1 MLRYVAQRLI
11 QGVVVIFLVSVT
23 TFMILQLA
31 PGNPIDVLVGEARIS
46 EEQRQLIAD
55 KWGLND
61 PWYVQYFTWLGNVF
75 TGDLGKSV
83 VQTGT
88 PVREMLLDAAP
99 ATLRLNLLAFLA
111 STLIAVP
118 IGVVAAVKR
127 HSAFDYGSM
136 VGATLGIA
144 VPNYWIGLML
154 IVLFSLTLG
163 WLPPYG
169 SNGWRAYILPVG
181 VLAFQEMAILA
192 RMSRGAAIEVLH
204 QDYVTTARAK
214 GLHES
219 VVISRHVVRNTLL
232 PVVTIM
238 GYRLAFILS
247 GTIII
252 ETVFAWPG
260 IGQLFFNSVIRLDY
274 QVVQAVVL
282 LLSTLVVVGN
292 LVTDIAYAFIDPRI
306 RIR

>member
-1 MLRYVAQRLI
+1 MLRYVLQRLL

-31 PGNPIDVLVGEARIS
+31 PGNPIDVLVGEARVS

-99 ATLRLNLLAFLA
+99 ATLQLNVLA
-111 STLIAVP
+111 LILSMVIAIPV
-118 IGVVAAVKR
+118 GVMAAIKR
-127 HSAFDYGSM
+127 HSVFDYSSM
-136 VGATLGIA
+136 VGASLGIA

-169 SNGWRAYILPVG
+169 SQGWQAYILPVA

-192 RMSRGAAIEVLH
+192 RLSRGAAIEVLN
-204 QDYVTTARAK
+204 QDYITTARAK
-214 GLHES
+214 GLREHA
-219 VVISRHVVRNTLL
+219 VVSKHVVRNTLL
-232 PVVTIM
+232 PVVTIL
-238 GYRLAFILS
+238 GYRVAFILS
-247 GTIII
+247 GTIVI

-260 IGQLFFNSVIRLDY
+260 IGQLFFNSIIRLDY
-274 QVVQAVVL
+274 QVVQAIVL
-282 LLSTLVVVGN
+282 LLSILVVLGN
-292 LVTDIAYAFIDPRI
+292 LVTDIAYAYIDPRI

>member
-1 MLRYVAQRLI
+1 
-11 QGVVVIFLVSVT
+11 
-23 TFMILQLA
+23 
-31 PGNPIDVLVGEARIS
+31 
-46 EEQRQLIAD
+46 
-55 KWGLND
+55 
-61 PWYVQYFTWLGNVF
+61 
-75 TGDLGKSV
+75 
-83 VQTGT
+83 
-88 PVREMLLDAAP
+88 
-99 ATLRLNLLAFLA
+99 
-111 STLIAVP
+111 
-118 IGVVAAVKR
+118 
-127 HSAFDYGSM
+127 
-136 VGATLGIA
+136 
-144 VPNYWIGLML
+144 LML

-214 GLHES
+214 GLRES

>member
-23 TFMILQLA
+23 TFMMLQLA

-99 ATLRLNLLAFLA
+99 ATLRLNLFALIL
-111 STLIAVP
+111 STLIAIPV
-118 IGVVAAVKR
+118 GVMAAIKR
-127 HSAFDYGSM
+127 HSVFDYSSM
-136 VGATLGIA
+136 LGASLGIA

-154 IVLFSLTLG
+154 IVLFSLTLD

-169 SNGWRAYILPVG
+169 SQSWQSYILPVG

-192 RMSRGAAIEVLH
+192 RLSRGAAIEVLN
-204 QDYVTTARAK
+204 QDYITTARAK
-214 GLHES
+214 GLRETA
-219 VVISRHVVRNTLL
+219 VVSKHVVRNTLL
-232 PVVTIM
+232 PVVTIL
-238 GYRLAFILS
+238 GYRVAFILS
-247 GTIII
+247 GTIVI

-260 IGQLFFNSVIRLDY
+260 IGQLFFNSIIRLDY

-292 LVTDIAYAFIDPRI
+292 LLTDIAYAYIDPRI

>member
-1 MLRYVAQRLI
+1 MLRFVSPRLM

-23 TFMILQLA
+23 TFLILQLA
-31 PGNPIDVLVGEARIS
+31 PGNPIDVLVGEARVS

-75 TGDLGKSV
+75 TGDLGRSV

-99 ATLRLNLLAFLA
+99 ATIRLNLLALVV
-111 STLIAVP
+111 STLIAIPV
-118 IGVVAAVKR
+118 GVLAAVKR
-127 HSAFDYGSM
+127 HSGFDYASM
-136 VGATLGIA
+136 LGASLGIS

-154 IVLFSLTLG
+154 IVLFSLTLD

-169 SNGWRAYILPVG
+169 SQGWQAYVLPVG

-192 RMSRGAAIEVLH
+192 RLSRGATIEVLN
-204 QDYVTTARAK
+204 QDYV
-214 GLHES
+214 
-219 VVISRHVVRNTLL
+219 NTLL
-232 PVVTIM
+232 PVVTIL
-238 GYRLAFILS
+238 GYRVAFILS
-247 GTIII
+247 GTIVI

-260 IGQLFFNSVIRLDY
+260 IGQLFFNSIIRLDY
-274 QVVQAVVL
+274 QVVQAIVL

-292 LVTDIAYAFIDPRI
+292 LLTDIAYAYIDPRI